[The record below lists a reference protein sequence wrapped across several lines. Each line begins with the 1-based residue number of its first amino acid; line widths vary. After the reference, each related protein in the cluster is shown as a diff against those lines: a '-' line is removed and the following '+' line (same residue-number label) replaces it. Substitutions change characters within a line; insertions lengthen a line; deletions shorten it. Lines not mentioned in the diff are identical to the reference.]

1 MAELVKDPVC
11 GMEIDP
17 ETAAG
22 KSEHQGTT
30 YYFCADGCKTD
41 FDADPA
47 KYIGGGA
54 AAATAEPATPSAEPA
69 AAAPAGGA
77 AAPATEPPTAGEE
90 PATSGGSEKRWWEFW
105 K

>member
-1 MAELVKDPVC
+1 MAELVKDLVC

-22 KSEHQGTT
+22 KSEYQGTT
-30 YYFCADGCKTD
+30 YYFCATGCKTD
-41 FDADPA
+41 FDADPE

-54 AAATAEPATPSAEPA
+54 AAPRAEPAT
-69 AAAPAGGA
+69 AAPT
-77 AAPATEPPTAGEE
+77 TEPPPASEEAATA
-90 PATSGGSEKRWWEFW
+90 GGSEKRWWEFW

>member
-1 MAELVKDPVC
+1 MAELVKDLVC

-22 KSEHQGTT
+22 TSEYQGTT
-30 YYFCADGCKTD
+30 YYFCATGCKTD
-41 FDADPA
+41 FDADPE

-54 AAATAEPATPSAEPA
+54 AAPTAGMSHEPATATTEPA
-69 AAAPAGGA
+69 AAPPAGGA
-77 AAPATEPPTAGEE
+77 TEAA
-90 PATSGGSEKRWWEFW
+90 SEKRWWEFW

>member
-1 MAELVKDPVC
+1 MAELVKDLVC

-22 KSEHQGTT
+22 KSEYQGTT
-30 YYFCADGCKTD
+30 YYFCATSCKTD
-41 FDADPA
+41 FDADPQ

-54 AAATAEPATPSAEPA
+54 AAATAGSSDEP

-77 AAPATEPPTAGEE
+77 SEE
-90 PATSGGSEKRWWEFW
+90 TSEKRWWEFW

>member
-1 MAELVKDPVC
+1 MAELVKDLVC

-22 KSEHQGTT
+22 TSEHQGTT

-41 FDADPA
+41 FDADPQ

-54 AAATAEPATPSAEPA
+54 AAPPAGMGAEPA
-69 AAAPAGGA
+69 AAAPAGA
-77 AAPATEPPTAGEE
+77 ASEE
-90 PATSGGSEKRWWEFW
+90 ASEKRWWEFW

>member
-1 MAELVKDPVC
+1 MAELVKDLVC

-17 ETAAG
+17 ETAEG
-22 KSEHQGTT
+22 KSEYQGTT
-30 YYFCADGCKTD
+30 YYFCATGCKTD

-54 AAATAEPATPSAEPA
+54 AAPMASAEPA
-69 AAAPAGGA
+69 AAAPAGA
-77 AAPATEPPTAGEE
+77 ASEE
-90 PATSGGSEKRWWEFW
+90 TSEKRWWEFW

>member
-1 MAELVKDPVC
+1 MAELVKDLVC

-30 YYFCADGCKTD
+30 YYFCATGCKAD
-41 FDADPA
+41 FDADPQ

-54 AAATAEPATPSAEPA
+54 AAA
-69 AAAPAGGA
+69 PAGMGG
-77 AAPATEPPTAGEE
+77 EPVA
-90 PATSGGSEKRWWEFW
+90 SGGSEKRWWEFW

>member
-1 MAELVKDPVC
+1 MAELVKDLVC

-22 KSEHQGTT
+22 KSEYQDTT
-30 YYFCADGCKTD
+30 YYFCATGCKTD

-54 AAATAEPATPSAEPA
+54 AAP
-69 AAAPAGGA
+69 APAMA
-77 AAPATEPPTAGEE
+77 E

>member
-1 MAELVKDPVC
+1 MAELVKDLVC

-30 YYFCADGCKTD
+30 YHFCATGCKTD
-41 FDADPA
+41 FDADPE
-47 KYIGGGA
+47 KYIGG
-54 AAATAEPATPSAEPA
+54 A
-69 AAAPAGGA
+69 AAAPAGMGDEPA
-77 AAPATEPPTAGEE
+77 AAPAGGEAAAMAE

>member
-1 MAELVKDPVC
+1 MAELVQDLVC

-22 KSEHQGTT
+22 KSEYQGKT
-30 YYFCADGCKTD
+30 YHFCATGCKTD

-54 AAATAEPATPSAEPA
+54 AAPMPEPPTASAEPA

-77 AAPATEPPTAGEE
+77 SEE
-90 PATSGGSEKRWWEFW
+90 ASEKRWWEFW

>member
-1 MAELVKDPVC
+1 MAELVKDLVC

-30 YYFCADGCKTD
+30 YYFCAAGCKTD
-41 FDADPA
+41 FDADPE

-54 AAATAEPATPSAEPA
+54 AAPMA
-69 AAAPAGGA
+69 
-77 AAPATEPPTAGEE
+77 E
-90 PATSGGSEKRWWEFW
+90 PATSGGATEEASEKRWWEFW

>member
-1 MAELVKDPVC
+1 MAELVKDLVC

-30 YYFCADGCKTD
+30 YYFCSDGCKTD

-54 AAATAEPATPSAEPA
+54 AAPMADEP

-77 AAPATEPPTAGEE
+77 SEE
-90 PATSGGSEKRWWEFW
+90 TSEKRWWEFW